1 MRESA
6 QFTSEEPVDIA
17 GIARALFADGPA
29 FARFLQHHRHRIA
42 PVGRLV
48 ELVPHG
54 SDVLDVGCGGGL
66 FVMCLAA
73 SGRAARA
80 HGVDASANA
89 IAAAEAA
96 ARRLRGQGSSA
107 TIVFEHR
114 EVQQGL
120 PQGEF
125 GVVSMIDVMHHVPVA
140 AQRRAFDDAA
150 SRVRAGGFFLY
161 KDMCDAP
168 VWRAGMNRLHDLIM
182 ARQWIRYVPIER
194 VDGWAAEAGLV
205 AERAEE
211 HRMLWYGHELR
222 VYRRPEGRA
231 ASTARGVNA

>member
-1 MRESA
+1 MQEPDRSMPD
-6 QFTSEEPVDIA
+6 EPVDVA
-17 GIARALFADGPA
+17 AIARALFADGPA

-66 FVMCLAA
+66 FLMCLAA
-73 SGRAARA
+73 SGRAELVY
-80 HGVDASANA
+80 GVDASASA

-96 ARRLRGQGSSA
+96 AQRLRGQGSS
-107 TIVFEHR
+107 TPIVFEHR
-114 EVQQGL
+114 TVQQGL
-120 PQGEF
+120 PEIDF
-125 GVVSMIDVMHHVPVA
+125 GVVSMIDVMHHVPVE
-140 AQRRAFDDAA
+140 AQERAFHDAA
-150 SRVRAGGFFLY
+150 SRVRPGGFFLY

-168 VWRAGMNRLHDLIM
+168 LWRAGMNRLHDLIM

-194 VDGWAAEAGLV
+194 VDEWAAEAGLV
-205 AERAEE
+205 AERVEE

-222 VYRRPEGRA
+222 VYRRPEGFA
-231 ASTARGVNA
+231 ASASLGAVA